1 MKLVFVFDGA
11 EQEIT
16 TGGCVTQNM
25 AEALYAIPTV
35 PAENLSKGVQ
45 GRPSG
50 IAFKADGEA
59 MALIEKDIGHVI
71 DDMGFRGVPVERI

>member
-1 MKLVFVFDGA
+1 MKLIFVFDGA

-25 AEALYAIPTV
+25 VKALYAIPTV
-35 PAENLSKGVQ
+35 PIKNLLKNAQ

-50 IAFKADGEA
+50 IAFKADREA
-59 MALIEKDIGHVI
+59 MALIEKDIGHII
-71 DDMGFRGVPVERI
+71 DDMGFRGVPIERI